1 MSKKLKRMICFIAT
15 FALAFIAVK
24 PMEINAAVYTPVS
37 ISSNQSGE
45 IHISDPN
52 GVSLDNP
59 LAMRSYIYKCWDYDD
74 TLPEGH
80 SVYWRYAISDGSG
93 GFYDELSSGA
103 SLGTLNWASALA
115 EENAE
120 EGVYTIY
127 LSLVEADEYGDYDGP
142 LWSDDYGHEVTYA
155 PSLTTGTY
163 LAVFDY
169 DDGTTVKKQEVSV
182 GKKPTAPTDPTKENY
197 DFSGWKFVSLVNP
210 LYPSETITE
219 GPNFDKF
226 EDEDWMYMSNG
237 CVVSFKAQWTAKAA
251 DPAPDE
257 QKVYNILEGGDQTI
271 TQGSGNDLVVRAD
284 GEFIACTG
292 IFVDGEA
299 FEDSTITAGSTIVTI
314 KAAVLDKMAVGTHK
328 LTFAFKDGVATTTF
342 TLKAAE
348 KTTEV
353 TTEASTAAPATVTTT
368 EAAKTTTTN
377 TASPKTGDE
386 GIMIYG
392 ILMLLSLAGMVGMS
406 LKKKDN

>member
-1 MSKKLKRMICFIAT
+1 MCKKLKRLICFIAA
-15 FALAFIAVK
+15 FALAFITFK
-24 PMEINAAVYTPVS
+24 PVS
-37 ISSNQSGE
+37 IKAVDYDEDDLIIVANDDGTLIVSDYQGNPMNNYQIPDDWFWGGSYFNADTEYFGHFDLDEGQPLGNFNWKDRLKHEGAPAGDYVLQIYLLKPDQSGQYDAIVQKQGVIEGLTLITNYTVVFDSSDFSGSYAGAVVSTQNLSSNQSPVLPN
-45 IHISDPN
+45 DPVRD
-52 GVSLDNP
+52 GYDLEGWYLYSTV
-59 LAMRSYIYKCWDYDD
+59 IGDY
-74 TLPEGH
+74 
-80 SVYWRYAISDGSG
+80 SWVNQDGC
-93 GFYDELSSGA
+93 
-103 SLGTLNWASALA
+103 
-115 EENAE
+115 
-120 EGVYTIY
+120 
-127 LSLVEADEYGDYDGP
+127 EADYKFGTAEMPTYVDG
-142 LWSDDYGHEVTYA
+142 
-155 PSLTTGTY
+155 
-163 LAVFDY
+163 
-169 DDGTTVKKQEVSV
+169 
-182 GKKPTAPTDPTKENY
+182 
-197 DFSGWKFVSLVNP
+197 
-210 LYPSETITE
+210 
-219 GPNFDKF
+219 
-226 EDEDWMYMSNG
+226 
-237 CVVSFKAQWTAKAA
+237 VVCTFRANWVAKAA

-392 ILMLLSLAGMVGMS
+392 ILMLLSLAGMVGIS